1 MVRHVFRIPY
11 SDAKH
16 HGRIHRNRLI
26 LISMFQRHNIS
37 VKSNMNMFIYQ
48 EIVYQESYNN
58 PWGSVSKMHHTDQS
72 EVGVQCHNRPESLRR
87 RQVSV
92 ASSNSNFIKIPGIAS
107 ERLSITE
114 RTATIYGKKCLP
126 PHTNFDRKVSPRT
139 STAWVNKNGKPAVN
153 FVCFRQVVV
162 AFVFNQNI
170 ISVIPGISRA
180 NTNKKNGRLRFAEVF
195 FRSRRIGTCPRWPRT
210 GFLAMSYD

>member
-1 MVRHVFRIPY
+1 M
-11 SDAKH
+11 
-16 HGRIHRNRLI
+16 
-26 LISMFQRHNIS
+26 
-37 VKSNMNMFIYQ
+37 
-48 EIVYQESYNN
+48 
-58 PWGSVSKMHHTDQS
+58 SKMHHTDQS

-170 ISVIPGISRA
+170 KSIILVISPA
-180 NTNKKNGRLRFAEVF
+180 NTNKKNGRLRFAEAF
-195 FRSRRIGTCPRWPRT
+195 FRSRRIGTCPR
-210 GFLAMSYD
+210 